1 MPCLSTSAE
10 RVAPPQNVEL
20 GLASTVVLEIPGN
33 PEMPRLCF
41 LGQVRVTGPGT
52 RPFREREA
60 AAARRLLVLLV
71 LEANPLTLDH
81 LDGRLHGNDSGT
93 KRTEMAAEI
102 RRARSAI
109 SHALG
114 EHSALLTSP
123 RAGETALD
131 ERLRAR
137 TDLLELYEADANGRW
152 AQVERLLSEADGEP
166 LGGVSEFAYVY
177 GDGGGQLL
185 RLEHLCAQHRARVT
199 EIRRRLESHR
209 ERRSARRVTLP
220 QLPAAGATAL
230 VLAAALVA
238 LLAPHAGRSDDASSV
253 TAPAERP
260 VRSILVV
267 DNRVTNANTM
277 REDRTPV
284 SLTSRPDVYCGSGNC
299 NIAHTTRSSGQTYDG
314 AVCQTTGKRTTNGN
328 DGDPAD
334 DSNPYLFEST
344 RYYGVRLGD
353 RTFGFVSEVWLR
365 AEDRGGLGLPGC

>member
-1 MPCLSTSAE
+1 MELTGKPDMPC
-10 RVAPPQNVEL
+10 
-20 GLASTVVLEIPGN
+20 
-33 PEMPRLCF
+33 LCF
-41 LGQVRVTGPGT
+41 LGQVRLTGPGT
-52 RPFREREA
+52 RPFKEREA

-81 LDGRLHGNDSGT
+81 LDRRLHGSDAGT
-93 KRTEMAAEI
+93 KRAELAAEI

-114 EHSALLTSP
+114 DHAALLTSP

-137 TDLLELYEADANGRW
+137 TDLLELYEADANDRW
-152 AQVERLLSEADGEP
+152 AQVERLLGEADGEP
-166 LGGVSEFAYVY
+166 LGSVSEFAYVY

-185 RLEHLCAQHRARVT
+185 RLEQLCEEHRARVAD
-199 EIRRRLESHR
+199 IRRRLEAHR
-209 ERRSARRVTLP
+209 ELQSGRRATLP
-220 QLPAAGATAL
+220 QLAAAGATAL
-230 VLAAALVA
+230 MLAGALVA
-238 LLAPHAGRSDDASSV
+238 VLVPHGGRSTGASTV
-253 TAPAERP
+253 IPPTARP
-260 VRSILVV
+260 VRRILVV
-267 DNRVTNANTM
+267 DNRVTNGNTM
-277 REDRTPV
+277 HEDRTPV

-299 NIAHTTRSSGQTYDG
+299 NIPHTTRSSGQTYDG

-334 DSNPYLFEST
+334 DSNPHLFASS

-365 AEDRGGLGLPGC
+365 AADRGGLGLPGC